1 MKNKTL
7 KITLC
12 LVAVLA
18 TFGIA
23 YGSLRESFR
32 ENDVEVFE
40 AYSLNS
46 GTEYIDYDDDDYHH
60 INVDTSKLIGVEKA
74 KGIALKKV
82 PGANQ
87 SHIGEF
93 HLDHEHGRVVYE
105 GSIYYNGWEYEF
117 DIDATTGNILKWKKD
132 RD

>member
-23 YGSLRESFR
+23 YGSLRDSFR

-60 INVDTSKLIGVEKA
+60 INVDTSKLIGVERQRHS
-74 KGIALKKV
+74 LKESSGSKPV
-82 PGANQ
+82 PHRRIP
-87 SHIGEF
+87 S
-93 HLDHEHGRVVYE
+93 
-105 GSIYYNGWEYEF
+105 GS
-117 DIDATTGNILKWKKD
+117 
-132 RD
+132 

>member
-12 LVAVLA
+12 LVALLA

-23 YGSLRESFR
+23 YGSLRNSFQES
-32 ENDVEVFE
+32 DVEVLE
-40 AYSLNS
+40 TYSLNS
-46 GTEYIDYDDDDYHH
+46 GTEYVDYDDDDDYH
-60 INVDTSKLIGVEKA
+60 INVDTSKLISAEKA

-105 GSIYYNGWEYEF
+105 GKMVYQNTEYSF
-117 DIDATTGNILKWKKD
+117 KIDALTGDILSWEVDEK
-132 RD
+132 